1 MNNFITTTKT
11 KTKKRDASNSS
22 PLFKKMDSTVNN
34 FFDSAFKMTS
44 KWKGN
49 K

>member
-1 MNNFITTTKT
+1 MNQFITTTKT
-11 KTKKRDASNSS
+11 QTKRKAASNT
-22 PLFKKMDSTVNN
+22 PMFKKMDKTVNS
-34 FFDSAFKMTS
+34 FFDDAFKMTS